1 MSKERQAQDVA
12 GIEKELPYGLLLTLV
27 MLKLRLSKRI

>member
-12 GIEKELPYGLLLTLV
+12 EIEKELRYVLLTLV
-27 MLKLRLSKRI
+27 MLISRLSKKI